1 MSRRR
6 LSPVS
11 LALALLLAA
20 LLVPACGGGGG
31 GGGGG
36 PTQPPPPA
44 AGISYTPGSSAGG
57 ASVVLVE
64 QSASGDLLTLRLEG
78 RSFDDVYGLFFDLA
92 YPSGVLSFEGASE
105 GSFLSS
111 GGAATAFE
119 IAEQPGNLIV
129 GLSRL
134 GAAPGVSGNGDLLTL
149 RFRGTAAGG
158 GDLSFSRNQ
167 GVASDGDPLT
177 LDWVG
182 GSVTVSQ

>member
-1 MSRRR
+1 MRRR
-6 LSPVS
+6 PAV
-11 LALALLLAA
+11 ALALLAAA
-20 LLVPACGGGGG
+20 LLIPACGGGG

-36 PTQPPPPA
+36 PTQPPPPSS
-44 AGISYTPGSSAGG
+44 GISYTPGSSSGG

-64 QSASGDLLTLRLEG
+64 QSVSGDQLTLRLEG

-92 YPSGVLSFEGASE
+92 YPGGVLTFEGASE

-111 GGAATAFE
+111 GGNATAFE

-134 GAAPGVSGNGDLLTL
+134 GAAPGVSGNGTLLTL
-149 RFRGTAAGG
+149 RFRGAAAGS

-167 GVASDGDPLT
+167 GVASDGDPLS